1 MIKST
6 ELTLI
11 DTWIND
17 LSNCPDFLTKNRVR
31 AKNRRNKAKNRKHYI
46 GSSFGSH
53 YFDPIGSQLWKYKP
67 SDMRRMVKC
76 RDDIAEFTADND
88 VTVRHASEITSWFSE
103 TCMTGHRICT
113 RSYDKKA
120 AERVDLYKDMI
131 DRDMAELQTL
141 EDNYMR
147 RRFDPRYDDEYRH
160 DLTEDYNHRKDR
172 LLTKIQFHQ
181 QMLSAR

>member
-113 RSYDKKA
+113 SQIYRQKGKK
-120 AERVDLYKDMI
+120 
-131 DRDMAELQTL
+131 TG
-141 EDNYMR
+141 
-147 RRFDPRYDDEYRH
+147 
-160 DLTEDYNHRKDR
+160 
-172 LLTKIQFHQ
+172 
-181 QMLSAR
+181 S